1 MNAIATTATRRARSI
16 SLQPLCLTTHRFANA
31 LILLLVPVQFY
42 AAGFGIFGAGTM
54 QPHALIGWAMIPITL
69 VSAISAAISREGRRN
84 LLLTLGILG
93 LVILQP
99 ILVFVPR
106 ASLPELSA
114 LHPVSGVAI
123 GVWAFVIHR
132 RLGGTAKMSDSPSHI
147 RNLKSEF

>member
-1 MNAIATTATRRARSI
+1 MNAIAATTPPRARSF

-54 QPHALIGWAMIPITL
+54 QPHALLGWAMIPISL
-69 VSAISAAISREGRRN
+69 VSVISAAVSRAGARRN
-84 LLLTLGILG
+84 LLLALGILG

-99 ILVFVPR
+99 ILVFAPR

-114 LHPVSGVAI
+114 LHPVSGLAI
-123 GVWAFVIHR
+123 GVLAFVIHR
-132 RLGGTAKMSDSPSHI
+132 RLRITV
-147 RNLKSEF
+147 

>member
-1 MNAIATTATRRARSI
+1 MNAIAATTAHRVRTF

-54 QPHALIGWAMIPITL
+54 QPHALIGWAMIPLSL
-69 VSAISAAISREGRRN
+69 VSVISAGVSRGGRHN
-84 LLLTLGILG
+84 LVLTLGILG

-99 ILVFVPR
+99 ILVVAPR

-114 LHPVSGVAI
+114 LHPVSGLAI
-123 GVWAFVIHR
+123 GVLAFVIHR
-132 RLGGTAKMSDSPSHI
+132 RLRDRG
-147 RNLKSEF
+147 LKGAF